1 MSTALAIGGWFAQ
14 GFIQTLLDKAS
25 DSAVQRLAGLRG
37 LDGDLRRLRASLFKI
52 HALLDMAERRRCNS
66 SNLVELM
73 KQLKDASFDAENL
86 LDEFE
91 YQNLKHKIEGQA
103 SDFFTLAFNAAKNFF
118 SADGDGFGSRLRA
131 IQEKLCEIAADM
143 IDIMQLLSM
152 DDAGR
157 QSTGKLVRR
166 ETSSFLTE
174 EIVFGRD
181 NEREKVIALL
191 LGSAEGS
198 ESSNHVFSV
207 LPLVGIGGVGKTTL
221 AQLVYNDDRVG
232 NYFQLKIWI
241 CVSDDFDVKRL
252 TKELIESTTKEEQS
266 GLTNLD
272 TLQSRLKEK
281 IELKRFLL
289 VLDDVWSE
297 NKDEW
302 DKLCAPLSFGAHG
315 SKIIVTTRHTK
326 VASIVGTVSTI
337 FLHGLEDDAL
347 WELFKKHAFASQIV
361 VEEHP
366 ELVII
371 GREIASKLKG
381 SPLAAKTLGSLL
393 RSDLNEQHWRTIME
407 SEVWQLPQQENE
419 ILPVLQLSYHYLS
432 GHLKQCFAFCSVF
445 RKDYIFC
452 EHTLV
457 SIWMAEGF
465 IAPQENMRMEDV
477 GSSCF
482 HELVSRSF
490 FQETQRRGRFVMHDL
505 IHDLAQFVS
514 VGECHRVDGDKFEEI
529 PKTIC
534 HLSATLTAQ
543 RKLMEFSGYHK
554 LRTLMINYQNNQNQ
568 FVLRIETPLVPD
580 DLFRRLKDIRVL
592 SLPKCGMKELTETI
606 GEIIHLRYLDIS
618 YNSGIVKLPESLC
631 VLYNLQVLR
640 LCGCQLQGFPQ
651 GMSNLINLRQLHA
664 ADEIISK
671 VKEVGKLISL
681 QELPIF
687 KVLKYDDGHK
697 LAQLCDLKQLHGELT
712 ISNLENVNSE
722 EEASLAKLK
731 NKKYLDALKLE
742 WKAGQESNLE
752 KEHVSEEVLEG
763 LQPHHSLRSLT
774 IRRYNGGVLPSWL
787 QASPVLKL
795 ETLKLESCKR
805 CRDLSCTGE
814 LPLLKVLHIK
824 GMPQVKQISPSLCC
838 HTKSKFFQQLHELVL
853 EDMLAL
859 EELPDLG
866 QLPYLK
872 SIQMKGMNAL
882 RCIGNGFHGAN
893 GSNWFPRLEKL
904 RLQNMQAMEELPFL
918 GHLPCLKVID
928 IRQMP
933 ALKHIYHAHYDSI
946 ERNWFSTLEV
956 MVLENM
962 LSLEEL
968 PCLGQLPCVKYLR
981 LDIKKIAHG
990 FFRVPS
996 ENNWLP
1002 KLEKLELKGIP
1013 GYEELPSLEQL
1024 PHLTVLHLDGMTS
1037 VKAIRQGCTFTAEQI
1052 KCFSRLE
1059 ELVFRDMPTWEEW
1072 SWAEGGEHFAC
1083 LCRLKIAQCPKL
1095 KQLPPLPACL
1105 LELELIHVGLTEL
1118 PGLWKGTNG
1127 NSRSKI
1133 SSLTRLHIS
1142 ECPSLRNLEE
1152 GLLSN
1157 HLPHINSILI
1167 LDCVELMF
1175 LPVKKF
1181 SELTSLE
1188 MFSVRHCPKL
1198 MMTQSQDIDVQLPT
1212 SIKILG
1218 LCNCASFGKSL
1229 PGCLYSLSLLTR
1241 LSISNCPHM
1250 ETLPGEAM
1258 LHLKQLWDVSIK
1270 SCDELR
1276 SIGGI
1281 TFLSTLTRLELADC
1295 PKLLLNGMVEEGK
1308 CLSLLELRVDNTA
1321 LLKVSPILNSLP
1333 SIHFLYI
1340 FSSYQAVMFDGEDQG
1355 LLQSLTAIKCLEFGF
1370 CKNLKSLPTELHSL
1384 PSLKSLALFECPEI
1398 QSLPEKGLPPFLTD
1412 LRFQGCHSLLTK
1424 KLEEHLQEIKNSG
1437 RFDSVFA

>member
-1 MSTALAIGGWFAQ
+1 
-14 GFIQTLLDKAS
+14 
-25 DSAVQRLAGLRG
+25 
-37 LDGDLRRLRASLFKI
+37 
-52 HALLDMAERRRCNS
+52 
-66 SNLVELM
+66 M

-91 YQNLKHKIEGQA
+91 HQTLKHKIEGQA
-103 SDFFTLAFNAAKNFF
+103 GDFFTLAFTTASHLF
-118 SADGDGFGSRLRA
+118 SAESNDFGGRLRA
-131 IQEKLCEIAADM
+131 IQERLCEIAADL

-157 QSTGKLVRR
+157 QSNGKLVRR

-174 EIVFGRD
+174 DIVFGRD

-198 ESSNHVFSV
+198 GSSNHVFSV

-252 TKELIESTTKEEQS
+252 TKELIESATREEQS

-272 TLQSRLKEK
+272 TLQLTLKEK
-281 IELKRFLL
+281 IELKKFLL

-302 DKLCAPLSFGAHG
+302 DKLCAPLRFGAHG
-315 SKIIVTTRHTK
+315 SKIIVTTRNMK
-326 VASIVGTVSTI
+326 VASMTGTMSTI
-337 FLHGLEDDAL
+337 FLHGLEDDPL
-347 WELFKKHAFASQIV
+347 WELFKRYAFASQI

-371 GREIASKLKG
+371 GREIAGKLKG

-393 RSDLNEQHWRTIME
+393 RSDLNEQHWRTIMD
-407 SEVWQLPQQENE
+407 SQVWQLPQQENE

-445 RKDYIFC
+445 RKDYVFC

-465 IAPQENMRMEDV
+465 IAPQENRRMEDV

-490 FQETQRRGRFVMHDL
+490 FQETQRRGRYVMHDL
-505 IHDLAQFVS
+505 IHDLAQFIS
-514 VGECHRVDGDKFEEI
+514 VGECHRVDGNKSEVI
-529 PKTIC
+529 PRTIR

-543 RKLMEFSGYHK
+543 RKFMEFSGYHK
-554 LRTLMINYQNNQNQ
+554 LRTLMINYQNNHKQ
-568 FVLRIETPLVPD
+568 FVPRIQSPLVPD
-580 DLFRRLKDIRVL
+580 DLLKRLKDIHVL
-592 SLPKCGMKELTETI
+592 ILQKCGMKELTETI

-618 YNSGIVKLPESLC
+618 YNSGIVKFPESLC
-631 VLYNLQVLR
+631 GLYNLQVLR

-671 VKEVGKLISL
+671 VKAVGKLISL

-687 KVLKYDDGHK
+687 KVLKDDDDHK
-697 LAQLCDLKQLHGELT
+697 LAQLSNLKQLHGELT

-722 EEASLAKLK
+722 EEASLAKL
-731 NKKYLDALKLE
+731 NKKEYLAALKLE
-742 WKAGQESNLE
+742 WKSGQESNLE
-752 KEHVSEEVLEG
+752 KELVSEEVLEG
-763 LQPHHSLRSLT
+763 LQPHHSLKSLT
-774 IRRYNGGVLPSWL
+774 IRGYNGGVLPSWL
-787 QASPVLKL
+787 QALPVLKL
-795 ETLKLESCKR
+795 ETVRLENCKR
-805 CRDLSCTGE
+805 CRDLSCIGQ
-814 LPLLKVLHIK
+814 LPHLKVLHIK
-824 GMPQVKQISPSLCC
+824 GMPQVKQLSHSLCC

-866 QLPYLK
+866 QLPHLK

-882 RCIGNGFHGAN
+882 RSLGNGFHGAN
-893 GSNWFPRLEKL
+893 GSNWFWRLEKL
-904 RLQNMQAMEELPFL
+904 RLQNLQAMEELPFL

-933 ALKHIYHAHYDSI
+933 ALKHIYHAHCDSI
-946 ERNWFSTLEV
+946 ETNWFPTLEV

-968 PCLGQLPCVKYLR
+968 PCLGRLPCVEYLR
-981 LDIKKIAHG
+981 LDVKKIAHG

-1013 GYEELPSLEQL
+1013 ELEELPSLEQL
-1024 PHLTVLHLDGMTS
+1024 PHLMVLRLVGMTS
-1037 VKAIRQGCTFTAEQI
+1037 VKTIHHGCAFAAEQI

-1059 ELVFRDMPTWEEW
+1059 ELVFRDMPAWEEW
-1072 SWAEGGEHFAC
+1072 SWAEGGEQFSC
-1083 LCRLKIAQCPKL
+1083 LRRLKIAQCPKL

-1127 NSRSKI
+1127 NSSSKI

-1157 HLPHINSILI
+1157 HLPHINSIVI
-1167 LDCVELMF
+1167 LVCVGLMF
-1175 LPVKKF
+1175 LPVKKLA
-1181 SELTSLE
+1181 ELTSLE

-1198 MMTQSQDIDVQLPT
+1198 MLTQSQDIDLQLPT
-1212 SIKILG
+1212 SIKVLE
-1218 LCNCASFGKSL
+1218 LCNCASL
-1229 PGCLYSLSLLTR
+1229 PGCLYSLRLLTR

-1250 ETLPGEAM
+1250 VTLPVEAM
-1258 LHLKQLWDVSIK
+1258 LHLKQLSSVRIK

-1276 SIGGI
+1276 SIDGI
-1281 TFLSTLTRLELADC
+1281 KFLSALTRLELADC
-1295 PKLLLNGMVEEGK
+1295 CKLLLNGMVEEGK
-1308 CLSLLELRVDNTA
+1308 CSSLLELRVDNTA
-1321 LLKVSPILNSLP
+1321 LLQVSPILNSLP
-1333 SIHFLYI
+1333 SIHFLRI
-1340 FSSYQAVMFDGEDQG
+1340 FCSYQAAMFDGEDQE

-1370 CKNLKSLPTELHSL
+1370 CQNLKSLPTELHSL
-1384 PSLKSLALFECPEI
+1384 LSLKSLALLECPEI
-1398 QSLPEKGLPPFLTD
+1398 QSLPGKGLPPFLTD
-1412 LRFQGCHSLLTK
+1412 LRFQGCHSLLTE
-1424 KLEEHLQEIKNSG
+1424 KLEDHLQEIRNSG